1 MFNTQDMVGLIK
13 SWLTANFFG
22 AIIEIAKGAIPS
34 ICSFTSADMAMSGIP
49 TEKQAKCS
57 SETEQR
63 VLETMNQKL
72 LQQSIE
78 ENKMSLI

>member
-1 MFNTQDMVGLIK
+1 MFNTHDMVGLIK
-13 SWLTANFFG
+13 SWLTANFSCG
-22 AIIEIAKGAIPS
+22 IIEIAKGAIPS

-63 VLETMNQKL
+63 VLESMNQML